1 MKPSE
6 FLNSINYT
14 KKDLMRGTENDTM
27 AEKSYSP
34 WYVNKTLSYFSDTIF
49 AANMMNCSYSL
60 DNRMQYTFYINIV
73 SPKKR
78 FSKWVKKEKDSD
90 LEAVMAYYD
99 YNRKNA
105 KTALQLL
112 STEQLNEIKSH
123 VEKGSKT

>member
-14 KKDLMRGTENDTM
+14 KKDLMRGTENDAL

-34 WYVNKTLSYFSDTIF
+34 WYVNKTLSYFSDTVF
-49 AANMMNCSYSL
+49 AANMMNCNHGL
-60 DNRMQYTFYINIV
+60 DHRLQYVFYINIV

-90 LEAVMAYYD
+90 LEAVMAYYG

-105 KTALQLL
+105 KAALQLL
-112 STEQLNEIKSH
+112 STEQLKEIKSH
-123 VEKGSKT
+123 VEKGGKT

>member
-14 KKDLMRGTENDTM
+14 KKDLMRGTENDTL

-49 AANMMNCSYSL
+49 AANMMNCSHGL
-60 DNRMQYTFYINIV
+60 DNRMQYDFYINIV

-123 VEKGSKT
+123 VEKGSKP